1 MNNGMPPR
9 CRNQREPTAC
19 DTPTASAALSLVIPV
34 AICTQNWRSTSR
46 RSAGAP
52 GERMASLP
60 VNCFIHPAGRPI
72 NTSWLKVL
80 RRPVES
86 AQYTSKQFQDLLKE
100 HGITCS
106 MSRAGEVWDNP
117 AMESFFSSMKTE
129 RIARKVYRSREQARA
144 DVFDYIERFY
154 NPRRRHSTLG
164 YVSPIQFE
172 KAQEA

>member
-1 MNNGMPPR
+1 MDNEYCGRRYLPHTGFDMNNGMPPR

-46 RSAGAP
+46 RSEGAP
-52 GERMASLP
+52 GDRIASLP

-86 AQYTSKQFQDLLKE
+86 ALAALVGMVNDAFGFALLQRHVQGREHQVGGPALTHGPAHPTPAPDRGTPSRSVRRSCRPPTAGSDLWR
-100 HGITCS
+100 GN
-106 MSRAGEVWDNP
+106 AG
-117 AMESFFSSMKTE
+117 
-129 RIARKVYRSREQARA
+129 
-144 DVFDYIERFY
+144 
-154 NPRRRHSTLG
+154 
-164 YVSPIQFE
+164 
-172 KAQEA
+172 